1 VDVAA
6 ESAKI
11 GLSTTGTAT
20 TGVNVAGTINGIA
33 ATGNGQ
39 YLTAESGDPKDLKLL
54 ITGGVTG
61 SRGSVSVGRGYAD
74 QLTVSLN
81 NYIASNGLI
90 TGREKTLNDR
100 INGYGDQE
108 IKLDEKYDSLI
119 VKYRKQFSM
128 LNALLGEMETQRESM
143 KATFE
148 GMFGNN

>member
-1 VDVAA
+1 
-6 ESAKI
+6 
-11 GLSTTGTAT
+11 
-20 TGVNVAGTINGIA
+20 
-33 ATGNGQ
+33 
-39 YLTAESGDPKDLKLL
+39 LTAESGDPKDLKLL